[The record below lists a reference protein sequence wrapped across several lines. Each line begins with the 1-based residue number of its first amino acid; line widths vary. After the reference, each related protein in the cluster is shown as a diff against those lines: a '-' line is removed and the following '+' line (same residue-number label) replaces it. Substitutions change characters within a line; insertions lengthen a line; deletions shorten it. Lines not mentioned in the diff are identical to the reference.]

1 MSSNE
6 CVKLGTFCLF
16 VFIQERLNHRPHLID
31 VPVRCQRV
39 GCRVASQLVVASW
52 QDVMDGIRLAPL
64 LQKSHL
70 LQLMGYLFVGKA
82 KNATAEVDYILPYN
96 MQVLPL
102 EVKAGVQGGM
112 KSLWDFMREKE
123 LYQAVRCSLENFGE
137 FDYIDEK
144 DERNKNAIRHVR
156 ILPLYA
162 INTIKL

>member
-1 MSSNE
+1 M
-6 CVKLGTFCLF
+6 GD
-16 VFIQERLNHRPHLID
+16 ERDDSYRKMLLLDTGLMLRLLNMAMGDITEITTQILTATAADLVNKGPMAEMLAGLEILHYRSPHLT
-31 VPVRCQRV
+31 
-39 GCRVASQLVVASW
+39 
-52 QDVMDGIRLAPL
+52 
-64 LQKSHL
+64 
-70 LQLMGYLFVGKA
+70 YELFYWTRQA

-112 KSLWDFMREKE
+112 KSLWDFMRKKE
-123 LYQAVRCSLENFGE
+123 LYQAIRCSLENFGE

-144 DERNKNAIRHVR
+144 DEKNKNAIRHVR